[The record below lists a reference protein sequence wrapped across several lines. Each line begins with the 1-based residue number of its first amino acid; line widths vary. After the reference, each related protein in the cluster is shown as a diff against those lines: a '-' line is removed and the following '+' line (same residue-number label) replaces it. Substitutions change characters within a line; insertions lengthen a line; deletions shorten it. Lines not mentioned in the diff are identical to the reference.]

1 MKKNKRILLIDQL
14 NLFFRNYIVNPSLST
29 NGAPIGGLRGC
40 VQSIQKIVRESKPD
54 MIIVCWDGEGGSSK
68 RKLLKKDYK
77 GGRKPIRLNRG
88 IRNLSPE
95 EEMQNKIWQQT
106 RLIEYFN
113 HTPIMQ
119 FMFKGVEAD
128 DIIAYIS
135 QLGELSECEKLIVSS
150 DKDFYQLLSGNTIL
164 YRPIQ
169 KQVLNQNSILEQFD
183 IHPANFAM
191 ARAMAG
197 DKTDNLEG
205 IGGVGLKTVSK
216 RFPFFK
222 GEEPVTFQKLLDY
235 SRVMSTETKVRTYE
249 KVLEREDILRRN
261 YQMMQL
267 YAPSLGISDKNTI
280 RETIR
285 DSELLFNKTELIKMM
300 MQDGFGEI
308 NFIELFQHFNKMC
321 LDT

>member
-1 MKKNKRILLIDQL
+1 MNKNKRILLI
-14 NLFFRNYIVNPSLST
+14 FRNYIVNPSLST

-40 VQSIQKIVRESKPD
+40 VQSIQKIARESKPD
-54 MIIVCWDGEGGSSK
+54 MIVVCWDGEGGSAK
-68 RKLLKKDYK
+68 RKLIKKDYK

-95 EEMQNKIWQQT
+95 EEMQNKVWQQT

-135 QLGELSECEKLIVSS
+135 QLSELSDCEKLIVSS
-150 DKDFYQLLSGNTIL
+150 DKDFYQLLSGNTVL
-164 YRPIQ
+164 YRPVQ
-169 KQVLNQNSILEQFD
+169 KQVLNQKSILEQFD
-183 IHPANFAM
+183 IHPTNFAM

-222 GEEPVTFQKLLDY
+222 EGEAVTFEKLLDY
-235 SRVMSTETKVRTYE
+235 SRVMLEETKVRTYE
-249 KVLEREDILRRN
+249 KVLEREHILRRN
-261 YQMMQL
+261 YKMMQL
-267 YAPSLGISDKNTI
+267 YAPSLGIEDKNII

-285 DSELLFNKTELIKMM
+285 DSDLLFNKTELIKMM

-321 LDT
+321 LDRQ

>member
-1 MKKNKRILLIDQL
+1 LI
-14 NLFFRNYIVNPSLST
+14 
-29 NGAPIGGLRGC
+29 
-40 VQSIQKIVRESKPD
+40 
-54 MIIVCWDGEGGSSK
+54 
-68 RKLLKKDYK
+68 KKDYK

-95 EEMQNKIWQQT
+95 EEMQNKVWQQM
-106 RLIEYFN
+106 RLVEYFN

-135 QLGELSECEKLIVSS
+135 QLKELSDYEKLIVSS
-150 DKDFYQLLSGNTIL
+150 DKDFYQLLSGNTVL
-164 YRPIQ
+164 YRPVQ
-169 KQVLNQNSILEQFD
+169 KQVLNQKSILEQFD

-216 RFPFFK
+216 RFPFFR
-222 GEEPVTFQKLLDY
+222 EEKPVTFQTLLGY
-235 SRVMSTETKVRTYE
+235 SRVMFKETNVRTYE
-249 KVLEREDILRRN
+249 KVLDRENILRRN

-267 YAPSLGISDKNTI
+267 YAPSLGIDDKNVI
-280 RETIR
+280 RETVR
-285 DSELLFNKTELIKMM
+285 DSTPMFNKTELLKMM
-300 MQDGFGEI
+300 IQDGFGEI

-321 LDT
+321 LDK